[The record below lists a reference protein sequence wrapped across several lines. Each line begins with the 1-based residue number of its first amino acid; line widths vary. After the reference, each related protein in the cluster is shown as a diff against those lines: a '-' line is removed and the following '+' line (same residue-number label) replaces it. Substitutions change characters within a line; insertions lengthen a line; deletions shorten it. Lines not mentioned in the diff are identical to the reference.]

1 MEITIGSLGVAL
13 VIGMVCSAWI
23 VSIDLKAI
31 RNELREQ
38 RQYLRKSNDDSSYD
52 RGNAGENLPQ

>member
-1 MEITIGSLGVAL
+1 MEIAIGSLGVAL

-31 RNELREQ
+31 RNELRDQ
-38 RQYLRKSNDDSSYD
+38 RRLNHAHIVRSVSHANE
-52 RGNAGENLPQ
+52 RRPPC

>member
-1 MEITIGSLGVAL
+1 MEIAISSLGVAL

-38 RQYLRKSNDDSSYD
+38 RQYLNHAHIVRSVSHAEGK
-52 RGNAGENLPQ
+52 ETPC